1 MAQSGNDFE
10 MFDTTESHMTLG
22 NPSTTTDPN
31 RQGFLDELDASL
43 RQRPDLDASERETI
57 LRHFEDAFDRVQAGN
72 GPSTD
77 TQASWNE
84 VFEALHQNN
93 VLNDTE
99 VKRLNEQ
106 FGSLDEILQSDA
118 ARMALQ
124 FNQLRQQAG
133 TEQANE
139 WLAQQLRQ
147 HP

>member
-1 MAQSGNDFE
+1 
-10 MFDTTESHMTLG
+10 MTLG
-22 NPSTTTDPN
+22 NPSTNTDSN
-31 RQGFLDELDASL
+31 RQEFLDELDASL

-57 LRHFEDAFDRVQAGN
+57 LRHFEDAFDQVQAGN
-72 GPSTD
+72 RQSTD
-77 TQASWNE
+77 IQASWNE
-84 VFEALHQNN
+84 VFETLHQNH

-99 VKRLNEQ
+99 VKQLNEQ

-124 FNQLRQQAG
+124 FNRLRQKAG

-147 HP
+147 QP

>member
-1 MAQSGNDFE
+1 
-10 MFDTTESHMTLG
+10 MTLG
-22 NPSTTTDPN
+22 NPSTTIDTN

-72 GPSTD
+72 GQATD
-77 TQASWNE
+77 TQASWSE
-84 VFEALHQNN
+84 VFETLRQNN
-93 VLNDTE
+93 VLSDTE
-99 VKRLNEQ
+99 VKQLNEQ

-124 FNQLRQQAG
+124 FNQLRQKAG
-133 TEQANE
+133 AEQANE